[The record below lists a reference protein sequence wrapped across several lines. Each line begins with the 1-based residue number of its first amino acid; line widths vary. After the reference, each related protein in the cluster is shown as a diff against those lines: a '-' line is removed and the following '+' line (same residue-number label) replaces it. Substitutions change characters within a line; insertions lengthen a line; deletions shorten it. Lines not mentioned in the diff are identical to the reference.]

1 MQPGMV
7 WAIAEPFATSLLS
20 PPLTIVPVVTVTQFS
35 GWFPKCTRQIKKG
48 LACKCVAKTCKGCTV
63 PAGGAVC
70 LSPETCNKFVENVG
84 RSFCDACRADCAQP
98 STCNRY
104 IHGVHCVEC
113 GEFSDLE
120 TCRPCLRLKDVA
132 NQAVAGVRAAAS
144 AAMAWAIA
152 DAKSALQEAAPG
164 ESLALE
170 VLQSATTKMAAK
182 LEQDAQISNGLDGEV
197 RDGEPAEDMPM
208 SPLLRTAQGE
218 DLNEILSQL
227 KGNADISMAAVI
239 SLTLGLRQIASK
251 VSQAANDSAG
261 NTKELGDLSSAATK
275 MVEASAKMQDVC
287 DPGAVNTWIKE
298 DCFARGFLARELLR
312 DFVKQVARKEGL
324 QMPKAPSESLVNE
337 MVCNLSQE
345 QIARLSKDLLAQVR
359 ASALDAETCAPLLLI
374 GTLERYLL
382 HSDPQSANR
391 G

>member
-1 MQPGMV
+1 MV
-7 WAIAEPFATSLLS
+7 WAIAEPFSTSLLS

-63 PAGGAVC
+63 PAGGAMC
-70 LSPETCNKFVENVG
+70 LSPDTCNKFVENVG
-84 RSFCDACRADCAQP
+84 PAGQTVPNPARATD
-98 STCNRY
+98 TY
-104 IHGVHCVEC
+104 TGVHCVEC

-197 RDGEPAEDMPM
+197 RWRAGGGHAHVPSAED
-208 SPLLRTAQGE
+208 STG
-218 DLNEILSQL
+218 
-227 KGNADISMAAVI
+227 
-239 SLTLGLRQIASK
+239 
-251 VSQAANDSAG
+251 
-261 NTKELGDLSSAATK
+261 
-275 MVEASAKMQDVC
+275 
-287 DPGAVNTWIKE
+287 
-298 DCFARGFLARELLR
+298 
-312 DFVKQVARKEGL
+312 
-324 QMPKAPSESLVNE
+324 
-337 MVCNLSQE
+337 
-345 QIARLSKDLLAQVR
+345 
-359 ASALDAETCAPLLLI
+359 
-374 GTLERYLL
+374 
-382 HSDPQSANR
+382 
-391 G
+391 

>member
-1 MQPGMV
+1 MV
-7 WAIAEPFATSLLS
+7 WAIAEPFSTSLLS

-63 PAGGAVC
+63 PAGGAMC
-70 LSPETCNKFVENVG
+70 LSPDTCNKFVENVG
-84 RSFCDACRADCAQP
+84 PAGQTVPNPARATD
-98 STCNRY
+98 TY
-104 IHGVHCVEC
+104 TGVHCVEC

-275 MVEASAKMQDVC
+275 MVEASAKVQDVC
-287 DPGAVNTWIKE
+287 DPGAVNAWIKE

-374 GTLERYLL
+374 GTPREVFAAQR
-382 HSDPQSANR
+382 PAV
-391 G
+391 GK

>member
-1 MQPGMV
+1 M
-7 WAIAEPFATSLLS
+7 
-20 PPLTIVPVVTVTQFS
+20 
-35 GWFPKCTRQIKKG
+35 
-48 LACKCVAKTCKGCTV
+48 
-63 PAGGAVC
+63 
-70 LSPETCNKFVENVG
+70 
-84 RSFCDACRADCAQP
+84 
-98 STCNRY
+98 
-104 IHGVHCVEC
+104 HCVEC

-132 NQAVAGVRAAAS
+132 NQTAAGVRAAAS
-144 AAMAWAIA
+144 AAMAGAIA

-275 MVEASAKMQDVC
+275 MVEASAKVQDVC
-287 DPGAVNTWIKE
+287 DPGAVNAWIKE

-312 DFVKQVARKEGL
+312 DFVKQVARKEGF

-374 GTLERYLL
+374 GTLERNLL

-391 G
+391 GYAYSVFLGMTLLASQFFWA